1 MKQCPKC
8 QARYD
13 DSWNIC
19 IRCNQTLDVDALAH
33 LPPEVAA
40 EFRALKTLV
49 TALNRR
55 IQCLEEQLGAPREQS
70 DAPIQAA
77 VPSVE
82 VAALPRE
89 SASFPGGRQAG
100 DSALEIAIGRVWFN
114 RIGILAIILGVSFFL
129 KYAFDNNWVGPLG
142 RVVLGLLAGLGMIAG
157 GEATHRKNYRIFA
170 EGLITGGATVLY
182 LSIYAAVNF
191 FHLLAAVPGFLC
203 MAVVTLF
210 AGTFAVRFDSP
221 RVLRF
226 SILGGFLTPFL
237 MATAEA
243 DPVMLLPYILVL
255 DIGILGV
262 SYFKKWEDCNLLALG
277 LTYVTFFFWHA
288 DRYLPPYFIATELFL
303 GACLGLFLMVA
314 ILNNFVNQQP
324 ATKADMGIVILNGI
338 FYFLANY
345 MLLRREQFASRQ
357 LGFFAILMA
366 LLYLLLSYSAF
377 VRTASKDKNLIL
389 SYLSL
394 CLLFIT
400 IAIPLQLE
408 GHWLSIGFIT
418 EFTILVWLG
427 FRVRSRGIRYAGL
440 VVAAFAL
447 ARIVFFFDMPV
458 PASANVWNPRF
469 LTYLSM
475 ATAMLLSARLYREHR
490 TELAPA
496 ECNFST
502 ALALGAALVLLVN
515 LSLEVDLFFDKLARA
530 GRQTLPGPYAGKI
543 SGGRTIEHIKQF
555 SLSAVWMAYSFGLI
569 MLGIARKFRALRVMA
584 LGLFVLT
591 IAKVFVFDL
600 AELDRLWRILSFIAL
615 GCVLL
620 GTSFAYQK
628 FRDKIAGFISQD

>member
-19 IRCNQTLDVDALAH
+19 IHCNAALDIDALAH
-33 LPPEVAA
+33 LSPEVAA
-40 EFRALKTLV
+40 EFRALKILA
-49 TALNRR
+49 TALDSR
-55 IQCLEEQLGAPREQS
+55 IRGLEEQLSGQPEQS
-70 DAPIQAA
+70 VVSIPAA
-77 VPSVE
+77 ATAGAVARHPSQ
-82 VAALPRE
+82 P
-89 SASFPGGRQAG
+89 ASSSPARQTG
-100 DSALEIAIGRVWFN
+100 DPSLEIAIGRVWFN
-114 RIGILAIILGVSFFL
+114 RIGILAIVLGVSFFL

-142 RVVLGLLAGLGMIAG
+142 RVVMGLLAGLGMIAG

-191 FHLLAAVPGFLC
+191 FHLLTAIPGFLC

-221 RVLRF
+221 RVLWF

-262 SYFKKWEDCNLLALG
+262 SYFKKWEGCNLLALG

-288 DRYLPPYFIATELFL
+288 DRYLPQYFIATELFL
-303 GACLGLFLMVA
+303 GACLVLFLMVA
-314 ILNNFVNQQP
+314 ILNNFVNRRP
-324 ATKADMGIVILNGI
+324 ATKSDMGIVILNGI

-345 MLLRREQFASRQ
+345 TLLSHEQFASRQ

-366 LLYLLLSYSAF
+366 FLYLLLSYSAF
-377 VRTASKDKNLIL
+377 VRTAAKDKNIIL

-394 CLLFIT
+394 CLLFAT
-400 IAIPLQLE
+400 IAIPLQLK
-408 GHWLSIGFIT
+408 GHWLSFGFIT

-440 VVAAFAL
+440 VVAAVAL
-447 ARIVFFFDMPV
+447 VRILYFFGMPV
-458 PASANVWNPRF
+458 PVSANVWNPRF

-475 ATAMLLSARLYREHR
+475 ATAMLLGARLYREHR
-490 TELAPA
+490 AELAPEERDLA
-496 ECNFST
+496 T
-502 ALALGAALVLLVN
+502 VLALGSALVLLAN
-515 LSLEVDLFFDKLARA
+515 LSGEVDLYYDKLARA
-530 GRQTLPGPYAGKI
+530 SRQTMPGPYAGKI
-543 SGGRTIEHIKQF
+543 PGGRTIEHIKQF

-584 LGLFVLT
+584 LALFVLT

-628 FRDKIAGFISQD
+628 YRDKIAGFIR